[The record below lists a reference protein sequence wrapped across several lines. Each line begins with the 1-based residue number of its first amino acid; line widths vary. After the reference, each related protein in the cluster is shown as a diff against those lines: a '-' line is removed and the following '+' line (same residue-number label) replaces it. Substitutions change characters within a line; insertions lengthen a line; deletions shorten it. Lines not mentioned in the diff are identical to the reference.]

1 VSEREVRDKRRQ
13 RARTLKT
20 FGLLMALLC
29 GLCTTTCAGPA
40 AVGRLRGEADHIA
53 DLILLIATI
62 VGVLPVAIGLGMFL
76 VGLRIERKLKGSPP
90 A

>member
-1 VSEREVRDKRRQ
+1 MSEREVRDKRRQ

-29 GLCTTTCAGPA
+29 GLCTTTCAGPTA
-40 AVGRLRGEADHIA
+40 LERLRGEGEYMADFV
-53 DLILLIATI
+53 LIIATI
-62 VGVLPVAIGLGMFL
+62 VGGLPTLVGLGMFL